1 MKLLFVFII
10 KQSAVLTEVGFTKQ
24 NGTLNTFIGNLHT
37 RKFELSW
44 TKEAIHIKYLLQS
57 VTISTLNRFY

>member
-1 MKLLFVFII
+1 MAGANLRHVCNKSPANGALVTMKLLFVFII

-37 RKFELSW
+37 RKFELS
-44 TKEAIHIKYLLQS
+44 
-57 VTISTLNRFY
+57 